1 MRLLLKNVFCAG
13 LAGAAFMAGSAAIAG
28 YDNPAWPVR
37 QISEGIYEFTPEGK
51 ADAVNFC
58 TGYYTADVI
67 SREEHASNETAFGS
81 IVKAHSVHMRDA
93 FAGRFTGDQARR
105 DQLTKDLTWHF
116 ANAAQY
122 EAYQDFRDGS
132 EQVCEGYALENGLI
146 DQSYM
151 DDFFA
156 RLTG

>member
-1 MRLLLKNVFCAG
+1 MRLTLTNIFYIG
-13 LAGAAFMAGSAAIAG
+13 FAGAALTISAAAAG

-37 QISEGIYEFTPEGK
+37 QVSEGVYEFTAEGK
-51 ADAVNFC
+51 AQAINFC

-67 SREEHASNETAFGS
+67 SREEHASNETSFGA

-93 FAGRFTGDQARR
+93 FAARFTGDQAAR
-105 DQLTKDLTWHF
+105 DQWTKDLTWHF

-132 EQVCEGYALENGLI
+132 EQVCEDYALENGLV
-146 DQSYM
+146 DQAYM

>member
-1 MRLLLKNVFCAG
+1 MRLSLNNVFYLG
-13 LAGAAFMAGSAAIAG
+13 LASAAIMAGNAAAAG
-28 YDNPAWPVR
+28 YDNPAWPIR
-37 QISEGIYEFTPEGK
+37 QVAEGIYEFTPEGK
-51 ADAVNFC
+51 ANAINFC

-67 SREEHASNETAFGS
+67 SREEHASNETAFGK

-93 FAGRFTGDQARR
+93 FAARFTGDQAER

-132 EQVCEGYALENGLI
+132 EQVCEGYALKNGLVE
-146 DQSYM
+146 QSYM